1 MTDMLRKQKPITITK
16 PKYKPKP
23 EHHRQQLQPPPTSLS
38 KPNRGDRKDREVEEK
53 PKVNEKKVDSS
64 FVGIKDKGIKKKRSQ
79 ERSVS
84 LRRNS
89 SSSSRSGDVKHQFG
103 GNELSSHDTLEA
115 KTENKKENAVKK
127 KKQGAWATIARMVK

>member
-1 MTDMLRKQKPITITK
+1 MTDMFRKQKPITVTK
-16 PKYKPKP
+16 PKHKPKP
-23 EHHRQQLQPPPTSLS
+23 EHHRQQLQPPPASLS
-38 KPNRGDRKDREVEEK
+38 KPNRGDRKDREVEET

-64 FVGIKDKGIKKKRSQ
+64 FVGIEDKGIKKKRSQ

-89 SSSSRSGDVKHQFG
+89 RSSSRSGDMKHQFG

-115 KTENKKENAVKK
+115 KTENQKENDVKK
-127 KKQGAWATIARMVK
+127 KKQGARATIARIVK

>member
-1 MTDMLRKQKPITITK
+1 MTDML
-16 PKYKPKP
+16 
-23 EHHRQQLQPPPTSLS
+23 H
-38 KPNRGDRKDREVEEK
+38 RKDREVEEK

-64 FVGIKDKGIKKKRSQ
+64 FVGIEDKGIKKKRSK

-89 SSSSRSGDVKHQFG
+89 RSSSRSGDVKHQFG

-115 KTENKKENAVKK
+115 KTENKKENVVKK
-127 KKQGAWATIARMVK
+127 KKQGVANFLKRMKQNSPC